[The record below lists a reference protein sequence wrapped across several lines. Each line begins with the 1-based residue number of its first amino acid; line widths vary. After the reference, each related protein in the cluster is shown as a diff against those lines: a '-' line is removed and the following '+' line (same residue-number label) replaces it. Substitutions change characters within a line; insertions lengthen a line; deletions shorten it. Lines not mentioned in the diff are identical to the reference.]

1 MKKYSRFSRIM
12 TLIVAMA
19 AIMFACVDDDFDT
32 PPISEIPV
40 GDVYTIEQIK
50 TLFVDSA
57 ENLNTGTGNAYLFSR
72 DASVY
77 ATVTMDNETD
87 NSYRTFFIQDAT
99 GAIAIYQDVSG
110 GAYIGDSVRIY
121 LKDLVVMK
129 YSNLFQL
136 NSNTGAGVNVD
147 DNLIKQG
154 TNNKRTPELATIDQI
169 NNDKEY
175 YQGRLIVINDVQF
188 VDTDTSKTYADPEG
202 LETENRLLQDSTDN
216 QILVRTSGYANFA
229 GAAVAKGS
237 GSIIA
242 IVGQYNND
250 MQLYIRRLSEVEME
264 NVRFDITPGGGTGSG
279 TGTFDDPYDVEAGI
293 SHDGVTEVW
302 VEGYLVGVYET
313 EDASGPLADFVPSFT
328 APFYTSTNVIIA
340 DSDSETD
347 ISNCIVVQVPSGDIR
362 NAVNLV
368 DNGSNLGKL
377 IKFKGDREAY
387 FGEDGLK
394 SVNGYW
400 LDGSGI
406 NPEDPIDVVVIGTS
420 TVVSSLNENFTGV
433 AVDVDFDTN
442 GWLNA
447 NTQGERYWQGKEY
460 DGNYYIQT
468 TAYGATS
475 DNIENWVVTPGVDL
489 TTPKKLSFD
498 TKTGYYKHAGLTVH
512 VSTDFDGNN
521 SNLLTSTWTQIS
533 PTIATGPSDGYGN
546 WVNSGDVDLSS
557 YSGTIYVLF
566 KYVGNNSSNT
576 TTFQLD
582 NVQIVDL

>member
-1 MKKYSRFSRIM
+1 MKKNKLLSVLLTLFVATSVLMFS
-12 TLIVAMA
+12 
-19 AIMFACVDDDFDT
+19 CVDDDFDT
-32 PPISEIPV
+32 PPSTTIPV
-40 GDVYTIEQIK
+40 GEVKTIQELKNSFLDDTI
-50 TLFVDSA
+50 TVDM
-57 ENLNTGTGNAYLFSR
+57 T
-72 DASVY
+72 VY
-77 ATVTMDNETD
+77 ATVTMDDKSGNIYKTA
-87 NSYRTFFIQDAT
+87 YIQDAT
-99 GAIAIYQDVSG
+99 GAIALHLDASGGIYQ
-110 GAYIGDSVRIY
+110 GDSIRIQLNG
-121 LKDLVVMK
+121 LKIGK
-129 YSNLFQL
+129 YRELFQIDAPDGNGFTL
-136 NSNTGAGVNVD
+136 DNYITKIQTLVNVEPETATISD
-147 DNLIKQG
+147 IN
-154 TNNKRTPELATIDQI
+154 NNKAS
-169 NNDKEY
+169 
-175 YQGRLIVINDVQF
+175 YQCKLVKLEGVQF
-188 VDTDTSKTYADPEG
+188 VAGDTAATYADA
-202 LETENRLLQDSTDN
+202 ENEESRSLNIEDANGNTV
-216 QILVRTSGYANFA
+216 IVRSSGYAQFA
-229 GAAVAKGS
+229 DESVPDSS
-237 GSIIA
+237 GSLIA
-242 IVGQYNND
+242 IVGQYNDD
-250 MQLYIRRLSEVEME
+250 MQLIIRTTEEVMMENERLS
-264 NVRFDITPGGGTGSG
+264 GGGTGSG

-293 SHDGVTEVW
+293 SHDGATEVW

-377 IKFKGDREAY
+377 IKFKGDRETY

-433 AVDVDFDTN
+433 AVDIDFDTN

-475 DNIENWVVTPGVDL
+475 DNIENWVVTPGVEL

-498 TKTGYYKHAGLTVH
+498 TKTGYYQHAGFSVH

-566 KYVGNNSSNT
+566 KYIGDNSSNT

-582 NVQIVDL
+582 NVQIVNL